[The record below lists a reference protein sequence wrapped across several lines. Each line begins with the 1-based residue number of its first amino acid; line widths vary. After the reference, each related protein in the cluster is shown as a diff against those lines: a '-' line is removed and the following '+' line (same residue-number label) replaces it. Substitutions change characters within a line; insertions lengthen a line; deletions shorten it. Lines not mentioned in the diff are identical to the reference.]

1 MWCSSLTGMS
11 VSTEQLS
18 RRQIAFL
25 GDADIEL
32 EASTMLWVSA
42 CLRLDFSHLT
52 QLGRPSHTAKLR
64 MSLFRWC
71 HRLSR
76 CRRTQA
82 IYFVSGISFLLQ
94 AVVTLRTSS
103 SGISS
108 FQHLHFCCK
117 SLWLKYHLS
126 NWNSLWLRTQFHL
139 LWQTHTK
146 CNYIIIKR

>member
-25 GDADIEL
+25 GDADVEL
-32 EASTMLWVSA
+32 EASAMLWVSA
-42 CLRLDFSHLT
+42 CLRLDFSHLI

-71 HRLSR
+71 HRLGH
-76 CRRTQA
+76 RRKMQP

-94 AVVTLRTSS
+94 AVATLRTSS

-126 NWNSLWLRTQFHL
+126 NWNSLCLHTVSFAL
-139 LWQTHTK
+139 TNTHK
-146 CNYIIIKR
+146 V